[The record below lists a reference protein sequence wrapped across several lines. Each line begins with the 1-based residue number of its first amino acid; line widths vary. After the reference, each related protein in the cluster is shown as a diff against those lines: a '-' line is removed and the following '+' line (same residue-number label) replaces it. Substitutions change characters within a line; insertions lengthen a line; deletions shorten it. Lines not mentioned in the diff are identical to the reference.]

1 MQESGEWERWKSV
14 SVSGGQ
20 VETVV
25 AVLALVCLT
34 WPDLIDRCCDLQR
47 VSAIVISACF
57 AVFLNVHVEMTLIV

>member
-1 MQESGEWERWKSV
+1 MGEVESV

-34 WPDLIDRCCDLQR
+34 WPGFD
-47 VSAIVISACF
+47 
-57 AVFLNVHVEMTLIV
+57 